1 MKRRGGEAFVFV
13 VKTHSSLITFE
24 FVVITPGTHVL
35 PPMGLERKIGKQ
47 LSWSV
52 WIFLGISHIRF
63 SGLRWWQRE
72 QHSARLRSKPWRG
85 TPASQLPFNARWLS
99 LYFCFYFFL
108 LQGFCSFG
116 AGLFSDERVEKRRRG
131 GDSIIIIIVIVIVI
145 IIKIIIVFQIIII
158 IIIVFIEGCRQWG
171 DSSHQLPAG
180 TGQVCSFFH
189 PQDHHRYH
197 HPPTAYI

>member
-1 MKRRGGEAFVFV
+1 M
-13 VKTHSSLITFE
+13 
-24 FVVITPGTHVL
+24 L

-52 WIFLGISHIRF
+52 LIFFWGGSSHIRF
-63 SGLRWWQRE
+63 SVLRWWQRE

-85 TPASQLPFNARWLS
+85 TQASQLPFNARWHS
-99 LYFCFYFFL
+99 LHFCFYFFL

-116 AGLFSDERVEKRRRG
+116 AGLFSDKRVEKRWRR

-145 IIKIIIVFQIIII
+145 IIKIIIVFQIITI
-158 IIIVFIEGCRQWG
+158 IIIVFIEGCWQWG

-189 PQDHHRYH
+189 PQDHHLYH
-197 HPPTAYI
+197 HPPKGYI